1 MTSGIKTVEQ
11 IKNEFQLI
19 QIKLDPNSEFDHFFQ
34 IPTSPQLDTSTHLE
48 LHDGEY
54 HIVSTERGSVYNIEK
69 TKNSDDV
76 LYFFTS
82 VAIYDIV
89 FATKTNS
96 SEVEIAKRIDMLKTI
111 DREWAERAIEK
122 FTNLYP
128 DEMDEWLKANR
139 KTDD

>member
-1 MTSGIKTVEQ
+1 MKTISELQ
-11 IKNEFQLI
+11 RKLRSI
-19 QIKLDPNSEFDHFFQ
+19 QTTLDPKSEFDDFFQ
-34 IPTSPQLDTSTHLE
+34 IPISPQLDTSTHLE
-48 LHDGEY
+48 LNDGEY
-54 HIVSTERGSVYNIEK
+54 HIISMERGIAYNIEI
-69 TKNSDDV
+69 TKSVDDV